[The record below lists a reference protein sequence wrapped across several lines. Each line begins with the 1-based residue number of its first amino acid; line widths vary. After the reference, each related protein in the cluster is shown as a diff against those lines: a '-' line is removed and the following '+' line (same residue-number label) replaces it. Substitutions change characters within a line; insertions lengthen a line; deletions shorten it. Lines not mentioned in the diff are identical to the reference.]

1 MSKQAKIKTKSIK
14 IASVM
19 VVSNE
24 LQPQDMSRPRKNAS
38 ESIIIKN
45 TNNKII
51 KLLAS
56 SIRNPL
62 TKQKPN
68 RNSNQGSIK
77 ARDVSRNESPKYDE
91 NW

>member
-56 SIRNPL
+56 SIRNPI

-68 RNSNQGSIK
+68 INSNQGNIK
-77 ARDVSRNESPKYDE
+77 ARKVSKKESPIEEEKL
-91 NW
+91 